1 MHVCVAIKICW
12 SVVSLITCL
21 IIICSVLQ
29 SAYIKCHSTETTL
42 LSVHDHLIKAMSL
55 QQVQVTCLTLLD
67 LSAAFDTTDHSILL
81 ERLSA
86 WFGITSTAL
95 SWIKSYLLNH
105 SFYVNVENTKSSL
118 FQLLYGVPQGCVL
131 GSLLFIL

>member
-1 MHVCVAIKICW
+1 MLIC
-12 SVVSLITCL
+12 CL
-21 IIICSVLQ
+21 TDYLSNNIICSVLQ

-42 LSVHDHLIKAMSL
+42 LSVHHDHLIKAKCL

-86 WFGITSTAL
+86 CFGITSTAL
-95 SWIKSYLLNH
+95 SWIKSHLLNN
-105 SFYVNVENTKSSL
+105 SFYVNS
-118 FQLLYGVPQGCVL
+118 
-131 GSLLFIL
+131 

>member
-42 LSVHDHLIKAMSL
+42 LSVHDHLIKATSL

-67 LSAAFDTTDHSILL
+67 LSAAFDTTDHFIQL
-81 ERLSA
+81 EHLSA

-95 SWIKSYLLNH
+95 SWIKSYVLDS
-105 SFYVNVENTKSSL
+105 SFDVENTNSSL
-118 FQLLYGVPQGCVL
+118 FQLLYGVPQGSVL
-131 GSLLFIL
+131 GPHLFIL